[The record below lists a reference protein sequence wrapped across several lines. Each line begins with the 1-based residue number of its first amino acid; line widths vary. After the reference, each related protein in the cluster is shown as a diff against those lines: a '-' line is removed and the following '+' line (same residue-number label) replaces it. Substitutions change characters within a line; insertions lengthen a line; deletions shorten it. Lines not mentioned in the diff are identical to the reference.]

1 MKPDPTLP
9 QTSTIL
15 LAAVA
20 LAVLTASP
28 SPAQPAENMSFFIT
42 SEGSGNGAD
51 LGGLAGA
58 DQHCQTLAAAAG
70 SAKNTWRAYL
80 STSDGEVSINARDRI
95 GQGPWHNYA
104 GALIASDVDEL
115 HGDANNLNKE
125 TALNEKGEVVNG
137 RGDSPNQHDIM
148 TGSQLDGTAFPGDG
162 APTCQDWTS
171 SDAGSAQLGHHDRQ
185 GGGDNPT
192 SWNSAHGS
200 RGCSQSNLQSTGG
213 NGYFYCF
220 AADQL
225 GAETFIQESHA
236 PGQPTSFALRQNYPN
251 PFNSQTVFRFALA
264 QPRAVELGVYNL
276 AGQKVAALAS
286 GWREAG
292 NYVVRWDGRD
302 DDARAL
308 ASGIYL
314 YRLEAG
320 DRAETRKLV
329 LLR

>member
-1 MKPDPTLP
+1 M
-9 QTSTIL
+9 
-15 LAAVA
+15 
-20 LAVLTASP
+20 
-28 SPAQPAENMSFFIT
+28 
-42 SEGSGNGAD
+42 
-51 LGGLAGA
+51 
-58 DQHCQTLAAAAG
+58 
-70 SAKNTWRAYL
+70 
-80 STSDGEVSINARDRI
+80 
-95 GQGPWHNYA
+95 
-104 GALIASDVDEL
+104 

-125 TALNEKGEVVNG
+125 TALNEKGGVING

-148 TGSQLDGTAFPGDG
+148 TGSQLDGTTFPGDG
-162 APTCQDWTS
+162 DLTCQDWTS

-192 SWNSAHGS
+192 SWNSAHAS
-200 RGCSQSNLQSTGG
+200 RGCSQSNLQGTGG

-220 AADQL
+220 AADQA

-276 AGQKVAALAS
+276 AGQKIAALAS

-292 NYVVRWDGRD
+292 NYIVRWDGRD
-302 DDARAL
+302 DNDRAL
-308 ASGIYL
+308 GSGIYL

-320 DRAETRKLV
+320 DRTETRKLL